1 MKYSNAQI
9 ARHLA
14 VKEADIRETAERP
27 ETQELVVIL
36 SDYRKLVFPVAA
48 LKGDP
53 DPVEPAPGE
62 NAPLPVTAS
71 GKVLPRK

>member
-14 VKEADIRETAERP
+14 VKEADIRETAER
-27 ETQELVVIL
+27 EATGEIVVIL
-36 SDYRKLVFPVAA
+36 SDFRKFVFPAAA

-62 NAPLPVTAS
+62 PAPLPTSVS
-71 GKVLPRK
+71 GRVMPRK

>member
-14 VKEADIRETAERP
+14 VKESDLREVAERP

-36 SDYRKLVFPVAA
+36 SDYRKLVFPVTA
-48 LKGDP
+48 LKDDP
-53 DPVEPAPGE
+53 DPVDPAPGE
-62 NAPLPVTAS
+62 PAPLPVSVS
-71 GKVLPRK
+71 GKVTPRK

>member
-1 MKYSNAQI
+1 MKATNAQN

-14 VKEADIRETAERP
+14 VKEDDIRETAERL

-36 SDYRKLVFPVAA
+36 SDFRKLVFPVAA

>member
-1 MKYSNAQI
+1 MNATKAQI

-14 VKEADIRETAERP
+14 VKEGDIRETAERP
-27 ETQELVVIL
+27 ETGELVVIL
-36 SDYRKLVFPVAA
+36 SDYRKLVFPAVA

-62 NAPLPVTAS
+62 NEPLPVTVS
-71 GKVLPRK
+71 GQVKPRK

>member
-14 VKEADIRETAERP
+14 VKETDIRETAERP

-36 SDYRKLVFPVAA
+36 SDYRKLVFPAGA
-48 LKGDP
+48 LKD
-53 DPVEPAPGE
+53 
-62 NAPLPVTAS
+62 APLAVTAS
-71 GKVLPRK
+71 GKALPRK

>member
-1 MKYSNAQI
+1 MKYTNAQI

-27 ETQELVVIL
+27 ETGELVVIL
-36 SDYRKLVFPVAA
+36 SDFRKLVFPATA

-53 DPVEPAPGE
+53 DPVEPASGE
-62 NAPLPVTAS
+62 SEPLPVTVS
-71 GKVLPRK
+71 GQVKPRK